1 MSWKRAGAKSHPSS
15 SGRRCWRNSVR
26 SMRWRICVTRRS
38 INGSTKWTNSS
49 TRSRRSAGGSSRM
62 RFSGNCCRRKRRRRK
77 CIPLPREWRRKKNMV
92 AFKEEFPYLR
102 GDSGQL
108 FEFDQ
113 AWLRAA
119 ITRAANDAGYPKWWL
134 TDHVTESIA
143 FYLRLRN
150 DESVVPFDQLSQT
163 VRYVLKVIG
172 YKEIVPHFVP
182 GPPPVSCSLLTIAQ
196 EAGAGYE
203 LAFFDG
209 LEKRI
214 SALVNAGAD
223 SVLLCDLQAC
233 VKHLRG
239 AKAWT
244 RTCDT
249 LREEVI
255 CFVRERLSSTPEL
268 QHLRCFMR

>member
-1 MSWKRAGAKSHPSS
+1 MPAG
-15 SGRRCWRNSVR
+15 RNER
-26 SMRWRICVTRRS
+26 S
-38 INGSTKWTNSS
+38 K
-49 TRSRRSAGGSSRM
+49 
-62 RFSGNCCRRKRRRRK
+62 
-77 CIPLPREWRRKKNMV
+77 LMV

-172 YKEIVPHFVP
+172 YKEIVPHFEP
-182 GPPPVSCSLLTIAQ
+182 SPPPVAFSLLAIAQ

-209 LEKRI
+209 LEKRVG
-214 SALVNAGAD
+214 ALVSAGAD
-223 SVLLCDLQAC
+223 SLLLTDLQAC

-249 LREEVI
+249 LREEII
-255 CFVRERLSSTPEL
+255 CFVRERLAIDPEL
-268 QHLRCFMR
+268 QHLRCFIR